1 MTAARKAQIGLLRLG
16 GWVRPP
22 LSLGTPAW
30 ARPPLFV
37 LVGSLAILF
46 LMKSLCDCI
55 LECGYL
61 LIYLYR
67 AAEAGE
73 LKSRACWC
81 RARRMA
87 RIEGVVRSGTDESSG
102 RACWGSGRLISA
114 AEGAHQG
121 SSTKWYGGPWVI
133 ERGGGSVRS
142 ISATE
147 CAHW

>member
-81 RARRMA
+81 RARRTVLVRFGSIAMGYSNYTGGHSLSQCQSGGA
-87 RIEGVVRSGTDESSG
+87 YCPSLGTVACDGVMPE
-102 RACWGSGRLISA
+102 APP
-114 AEGAHQG
+114 E
-121 SSTKWYGGPWVI
+121 KK
-133 ERGGGSVRS
+133 
-142 ISATE
+142 
-147 CAHW
+147 